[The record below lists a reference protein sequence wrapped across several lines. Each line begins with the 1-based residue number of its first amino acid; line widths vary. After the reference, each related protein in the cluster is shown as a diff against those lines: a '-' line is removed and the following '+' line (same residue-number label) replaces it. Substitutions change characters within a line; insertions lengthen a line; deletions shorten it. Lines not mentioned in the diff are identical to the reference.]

1 MTAEELEELKKCEES
16 LFLFDELAKEA
27 REAGYDDDETTQ
39 VAILSNYGNMEF
51 LESKGGTAPYSDE
64 QVLEDMDFN
73 VTDGIEPD
81 GKG

>member
-1 MTAEELEELKKCEES
+1 MTAEELEELKKCKES
-16 LFLFDELAKEA
+16 LFLFDELANEA

-39 VAILSNYGNMEF
+39 VAIHSNYGNMEF

-64 QVLEDMDFN
+64 RFLEEIEFN
-73 VTDGIEPD
+73 VTDDIEPD